1 MASPTTNTPHKK
13 NPAKTLW
20 IGVGAALTLVVV
32 IAAIIAFAGGESTK
46 TVTSLPTEVEEF
58 RSVTVT
64 GAALPKMADSDDPA
78 VGTQAPQLD
87 GFTFDGSAVTI
98 KPGEPTLVVLLAHWC
113 PHCQREVPR
122 LVQWNTEGGVPA
134 GVEIVGIATATDSQ
148 KPNFPPSA
156 WLTRESF
163 EWPVLVDSAKQEA
176 ANALGLSGFPTF
188 VFLDAEGKVLFRT
201 SGEVEMSA
209 LREMIVNAMGT

>member
-1 MASPTTNTPHKK
+1 MAFPTTNTPHKK
-13 NPAKTLW
+13 NPAKSLW

-32 IAAIIAFAGGESTK
+32 IAAIIAFAGGDSTK

-58 RSVTVT
+58 RPVIVT
-64 GAALPKMADSDDPA
+64 GAALPTMPEGDDPA
-78 VGTQAPQLD
+78 VGIQAPQLD
-87 GFTFDGSAVTI
+87 GSAFDGSAITI

-122 LVQWNTEGGVPA
+122 LVQWNNEGGVPE
-134 GVEIVGIATATDSQ
+134 GVQIVGISTATDSQ

-156 WLTRESF
+156 WLANETF
-163 EWPVLVDSAKQEA
+163 PWPVLVDSAKQEA

-201 SGEVEMSA
+201 SGEVEMST
-209 LREMIVNAMGT
+209 LREMIVDTMGT

>member
-1 MASPTTNTPHKK
+1 M
-13 NPAKTLW
+13 
-20 IGVGAALTLVVV
+20 
-32 IAAIIAFAGGESTK
+32 
-46 TVTSLPTEVEEF
+46 
-58 RSVTVT
+58 
-64 GAALPKMADSDDPA
+64 
-78 VGTQAPQLD
+78 
-87 GFTFDGSAVTI
+87 
-98 KPGEPTLVVLLAHWC
+98 
-113 PHCQREVPR
+113 
-122 LVQWNTEGGVPA
+122 QWNNEGGVPA